1 MYDRAAALAAFQAKY
16 NTQFSRETFTLDEPS
31 ADGTFVLKPD
41 CDNPLPPVGCKVN
54 VHDYRGGVYR
64 TVVIDTDEQA
74 GTYTAAFAF
83 VDGAARSAVR
93 YADDNEMW

>member
-41 CDNPLPPVGCKVN
+41 CDNPLPPIGCRVKVY
-54 VHDYRGGVYR
+54 DYRGGVYR

-74 GTYTAAFAF
+74 GTYTAAINEG
-83 VDGAARSAVR
+83 DGAARSAVR
-93 YADDNEMW
+93 DADDNEMW

>member
-1 MYDRAAALAAFQAKY
+1 MDDRTAALAAFQAKY
-16 NTQFSRETFTLDEPS
+16 NTQFIRETFALDEPS

-41 CDNPLPPVGCKVN
+41 GDDPLPPVGCRVK

-74 GTYTAAFAF
+74 GTYTA
-83 VDGAARSAVR
+83 VINEGEGAANAVR
-93 YADDNEMW
+93 AADDNEMW